1 VDPKVV
7 NNDSSFLMFMALG
20 NTLLKSMGE
29 RTGGM
34 AQVLDTCLAN
44 EKPLVQIL
52 VTAEK
57 KEEYGRGLS
66 YAFNQ
71 QNMAKV
77 MGCHFVIT

>member
-1 VDPKVV
+1 
-7 NNDSSFLMFMALG
+7 
-20 NTLLKSMGE
+20 
-29 RTGGM
+29 M